1 MRTLL
6 RASHPRPPIHAE
18 PLPRTLW
25 PLAISPRRRRRRR
38 RHSFQ
43 LPPPPPPPPPA
54 PPPTAFNSPPPP
66 RLLLRRVGWAS
77 MLRWRLRS

>member
-43 LPPPPPPPPPA
+43 LPPPP
-54 PPPTAFNSPPPP
+54 